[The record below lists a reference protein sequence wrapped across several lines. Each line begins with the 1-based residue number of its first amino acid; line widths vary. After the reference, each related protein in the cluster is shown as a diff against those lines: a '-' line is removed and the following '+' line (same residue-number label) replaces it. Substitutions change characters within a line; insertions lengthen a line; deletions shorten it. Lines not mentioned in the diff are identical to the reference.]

1 MNTLAQ
7 RVAAV
12 FRSRV
17 AFERG
22 LLSFGVK
29 DFGQLEGKGRQ
40 FAVLT
45 AYRPTSKSTNK
56 EQMTKL
62 LQDIQKLGYRHVIPQ
77 KATWAD
83 AQTGKVS
90 GERSILVPHMSF
102 EHAVALGKKYN
113 QDGVIYKDPSGTIG
127 IYNNDGTADM
137 AYDTKTG
144 DPSVSKALD
153 KSEYSKARS
162 MSFGLNIVPGKFKW
176 SGGPVKAE
184 HIMKRIQDESAKD
197 GGSEGGEGDTTWW
210 KSQTPA
216 FQQKY
221 LEEHPHSSYK
231 SARA

>member
-1 MNTLAQ
+1 MNLLAI
-7 RVAAV
+7 RVAAT

-77 KATWAD
+77 KASWKD
-83 AQTGKVS
+83 METGKVS
-90 GERSILVPHMSF
+90 GERSILIPHMSF
-102 EHAVALGKKYN
+102 EHATALMKKYN

-127 IYNNDGTADM
+127 IYNKDGTANM
-137 AYDTKTG
+137 AYDPKTG
-144 DPSVSKALD
+144 DPSVTKSIE

-162 MSFGLNIVPGKFKW
+162 MSFGLNIVPGEFKW
-176 SGGPVKAE
+176 SGNEPVKAE
-184 HIMKRIQDESAKD
+184 HIQKRIESEAAK
-197 GGSEGGEGDTTWW
+197 EAPKEEPEGDTTWW
-210 KSQTPA
+210 KAQTPA
-216 FQQKY
+216 AQQKY
-221 LEEHPHSSYK
+221 LEKHPQ
-231 SARA
+231 SAYRA

>member
-1 MNTLAQ
+1 MNLLAI
-7 RVAAV
+7 RVAAT

-77 KATWAD
+77 KASWKD
-83 AQTGKVS
+83 METGKVS
-90 GERSILVPHMSF
+90 GERSILIPHMSF
-102 EHAVALGKKYN
+102 EHATALMKKYN

-127 IYNNDGTADM
+127 IYNKDGTANM
-137 AYDTKTG
+137 AYDPKTG
-144 DPSVSKALD
+144 DPSVTKSIE

-162 MSFGLNIVPGKFKW
+162 MSFGLNIVPGEFKW
-176 SGGPVKAE
+176 SGNEPVKAE
-184 HIMKRIQDESAKD
+184 HIQKRIESEAAK
-197 GGSEGGEGDTTWW
+197 EAPKEEPEGDTTWW
-210 KSQTPA
+210 KAQTPA
-216 FQQKY
+216 AQQKY
-221 LEEHPHSSYK
+221 LEENPQ
-231 SARA
+231 SAYRA